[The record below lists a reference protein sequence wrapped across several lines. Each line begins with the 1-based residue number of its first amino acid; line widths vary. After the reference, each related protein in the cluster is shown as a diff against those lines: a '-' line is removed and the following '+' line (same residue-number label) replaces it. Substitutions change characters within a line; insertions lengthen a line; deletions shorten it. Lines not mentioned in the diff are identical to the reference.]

1 MKIGDLVRCAPDV
14 FGDES
19 ALGIVIE
26 INVNMWGEEV
36 IPSGAR
42 VLWSEDITVESEDE
56 LEVINES
63 R

>member
-1 MKIGDLVRCAPDV
+1 MSR
-14 FGDES
+14 FGDEN